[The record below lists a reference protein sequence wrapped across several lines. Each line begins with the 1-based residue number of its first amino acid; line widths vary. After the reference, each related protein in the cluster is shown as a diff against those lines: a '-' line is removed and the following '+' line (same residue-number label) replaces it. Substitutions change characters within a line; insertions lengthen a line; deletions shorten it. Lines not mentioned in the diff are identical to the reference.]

1 MLVLVGGSIMNLSNQ
16 TICIAGIGGVG
27 GYLAA
32 ALAKTYPYVHFL
44 ARGKRLEHIKT
55 YGLTITSKSLGCFT
69 ATPFAASDSAAD
81 FGHLDCLFICCK
93 NYQLKELCIQLKP
106 YISSDTIIVPVMNGI
121 TAAAEIREAFGK
133 GIVIDALIYIISTA
147 LEDFS
152 IEDISPSPL
161 VQIGKQHATIEEK
174 QIINAVN
181 DLLSNAG
188 IPCKVEEDIEAAVWT
203 KFIQNCA
210 FNIATA
216 YYMTD
221 AQGIYSDKTRL
232 EKYYSLLSESCLVAR
247 TLGIH
252 IADNLEDNLYHRLL
266 YKTEATGT
274 SSLKKDMAA
283 KRQNELDTF
292 SGTLIRKAKSLQ
304 IPVPVSEEF
313 YSGLL
318 KMEIK

>member
-1 MLVLVGGSIMNLSNQ
+1 MNLSNK
-16 TICIAGIGGVG
+16 TICVAGIGGVG
-27 GYLAA
+27 GYLGA
-32 ALAKTYPYVHFL
+32 ALAKTYPHVTFL
-44 ARGKRLEHIKT
+44 ARGKRLEHIRT
-55 YGLTITSKSLGCFT
+55 NGLSIVSKSLGSFT
-69 ATPFAASDSAAD
+69 IMPFSASDSAAD
-81 FGHLDCLFICCK
+81 FGHIDCLFICCK

-106 YISSDTIIVPVMNGI
+106 YISSGTIIVPIMNGI
-121 TAAAEIREAFGK
+121 TAATEIREAFHK

-147 LEDFS
+147 LADFS

-161 VQIGKQHATIEEK
+161 VQVGKQHATIEEK
-174 QIINAVN
+174 EIITSVK
-181 DLLSNAG
+181 DLLSYSG

-210 FNIATA
+210 FNVATA

-221 AQGIYSDKTRL
+221 AQGIYSDQTRL
-232 EKYYSLLSESCLVAR
+232 KKYYFLLSESCLVAR
-247 TLGIH
+247 ALGIH
-252 IADNLEDNLYHRLL
+252 IADDLEDNLYKRLL
-266 YKTEATGT
+266 YKTEAAGT

-313 YSGLL
+313 YSGLV
-318 KMEIK
+318 KM